1 MNEDYILLK
10 FISSADKCNRK
21 KYLKDFLN
29 GSLYMNTLNY
39 FWNEYYRDSQNKKQ
53 EEGGNVIDTS
63 NWILPEGQK
72 DVFEGVIGTIK
83 GNKFSNDN
91 DLQKALMSDL
101 YLRAKGF
108 GYCNTLCFYKLKYQ
122 YFTRFGEKC
131 VAYNINTNMKLFGD
145 YVIIIDNQLK
155 LLERIRKAVEKEK
168 YKFLCGPV
176 KYRIP
181 KLDGKHARKGNSVI
195 LKANEEFQLT
205 KYANYISSEKNCFDK
220 MDKFSYQNEW
230 RIVLYRGAK
239 TYEPYRLEIGNI
251 RDICHWVKAED
262 LDTELR
268 IYFHNNKIKSPYLV
282 EYGNCT
288 KDELRN
294 LFCKLGNDRVEVL
307 AVIG

>member
-122 YFTRFGEKC
+122 YEVIWRLC
-131 VAYNINTNMKLFGD
+131 DYN
-145 YVIIIDNQLK
+145 
-155 LLERIRKAVEKEK
+155 
-168 YKFLCGPV
+168 
-176 KYRIP
+176 
-181 KLDGKHARKGNSVI
+181 
-195 LKANEEFQLT
+195 
-205 KYANYISSEKNCFDK
+205 
-220 MDKFSYQNEW
+220 
-230 RIVLYRGAK
+230 
-239 TYEPYRLEIGNI
+239 
-251 RDICHWVKAED
+251 
-262 LDTELR
+262 
-268 IYFHNNKIKSPYLV
+268 
-282 EYGNCT
+282 
-288 KDELRN
+288 
-294 LFCKLGNDRVEVL
+294 
-307 AVIG
+307 

>member
-108 GYCNTLCFYKLKYQ
+108 GYCNTLCLSLIHISEP
-122 YFTRFGEKC
+122 TR
-131 VAYNINTNMKLFGD
+131 
-145 YVIIIDNQLK
+145 
-155 LLERIRKAVEKEK
+155 
-168 YKFLCGPV
+168 P
-176 KYRIP
+176 
-181 KLDGKHARKGNSVI
+181 
-195 LKANEEFQLT
+195 
-205 KYANYISSEKNCFDK
+205 
-220 MDKFSYQNEW
+220 
-230 RIVLYRGAK
+230 
-239 TYEPYRLEIGNI
+239 
-251 RDICHWVKAED
+251 
-262 LDTELR
+262 
-268 IYFHNNKIKSPYLV
+268 
-282 EYGNCT
+282 
-288 KDELRN
+288 
-294 LFCKLGNDRVEVL
+294 
-307 AVIG
+307 